1 MCIGIHGAYVS
12 HEQALPPCITRG
24 GVEALLFV
32 LPLTSP
38 GLGAV
43 ASGSGTRKPLAW
55 GDPSRING
63 LPGDSLDGFGTCRSN
78 TRPPGGRVAQLVE
91 QRIENPRVGGSI
103 PPPATIKFKT
113 LVSARVESREL
124 AAFSLERLSDSDIPR
139 LYPIV

>member
-1 MCIGIHGAYVS
+1 MH
-12 HEQALPPCITRG
+12 HPG

-43 ASGSGTRKPLAW
+43 ASGSGTRKPLSLGRSKAEST
-55 GDPSRING
+55 GYRATRLTALGRAG
-63 LPGDSLDGFGTCRSN
+63 LIRG
-78 TRPPGGRVAQLVE
+78 PPGGRVAQLVE

-103 PPPATIKFKT
+103 PPPATIQFKT